1 MADNTNLGLTVE
13 AWADI
18 VIERWEQKIERLG
31 IMSTGALLR
40 SFYHTVQ
47 TQSNG
52 DPELIIFTFEYYGKF
67 VDMGVGRGVTVEEV
81 EFSNRRPKAWYSKV
95 FFSQLE
101 KLKELLA
108 AKYARKA
115 QLEIITNV
123 EKFDEEGKKLAAKHS
138 SGSSRSSSIDSVTGN
153 KKITFKEFQER
164 RKQNGW

>member
-18 VIERWEQKIERLG
+18 VIERWENKIERLG
-31 IMSTGALLR
+31 IGSSGQLVK

-47 TQSNG
+47 TQSDGN
-52 DPELIIFTFEYYGKF
+52 PELIIFTFEYYGKF
-67 VDMGVGRGVTVEEV
+67 VDMGVGNGIAYNEV
-81 EFSNRRPKAWYSKV
+81 EFSNRTPKKWYSKT

-108 AKYARKA
+108 TKYARKA

-123 EKFDEEGKKLAAKHS
+123 EKFDEEGK
-138 SGSSRSSSIDSVTGN
+138 
-153 KKITFKEFQER
+153 
-164 RKQNGW
+164 